1 MLIDQTIILKDL
13 FHPTQGG
20 KKREKEKR
28 KRGRRKKRD
37 GKRKENGF
45 EYSKNS
51 CLKLTSYLKGNYN
64 FSRSFIPIFP
74 FFIYFRPLL
83 KQQGTKWGFMTS
95 WSLKWQS

>member
-20 KKREKEKR
+20 KKERKR
-28 KRGRRKKRD
+28 KKK
-37 GKRKENGF
+37 KRKEEKEGWKKKKNGF

-74 FFIYFRPLL
+74 FFIYLRPLL
-83 KQQGTKWGFMTS
+83 KQQGTE
-95 WSLKWQS
+95 